1 MVETGADRDHLE
13 SLTNEQFRRLMAVM
27 ALAHADERR
36 ELAPDG
42 ADEALAAA
50 GEATGLTDKAL
61 RSVTLPDGSGVLID
75 ADCEHTD
82 DESRDAYLA
91 GHQPQDE

>member
-27 ALAHADERR
+27 ALAY
-36 ELAPDG
+36 